1 MRKIQ
6 TIDSLII
13 ILSSGPITIHK
24 FNPLYSRYLAAE
36 TESDVTTLQTI
47 TYDTVYE
54 AYDLLNTLV
63 CQKISDSNTKITYQV
78 TPSHPPILNL
88 NLDQATLLGRFI
100 SKEELEASFPE
111 YFI

>member
-13 ILSSGPITIHK
+13 VLSSGPITIHK

-36 TESDVTTLQTI
+36 TESDVAALQSI

-54 AYDLLNTLV
+54 AYG
-63 CQKISDSNTKITYQV
+63 QSDFLICRELSNSNTDIVYLV
-78 TPSHPPILNL
+78 TSQIVPVSA
-88 NLDQATLLGRFI
+88 LDISTATLLGRFI